1 MSKESHKIQ
10 TSGYKINKSWGYN
23 VTEWRLY
30 YTVHLKI
37 AKRINLKGSY
47 HKKKFVIK
55 YGDDVNQTYS
65 GDHFA
70 IYTIIHLKLNVM
82 YQLYPNKN
90 KYC

>member
-55 YGDDVNQTYS
+55 YGDDVN
-65 GDHFA
+65 
-70 IYTIIHLKLNVM
+70 
-82 YQLYPNKN
+82 
-90 KYC
+90 